1 MNGLQQGIKWLA
13 IALAA
18 VIICAM
24 VTAMAGGVWLLSCV
38 FDGIYRSEVGETEIV
53 TELESREKISGLD
66 IELKAANLEI
76 RTGSELKVETDNDQA
91 KIDWEENTLRIRD
104 EDFHLFFDRVD
115 AHIIIY
121 MPENVKLETVKL
133 EAGAGQV
140 VIDRLAAARVD
151 LDLGAGRTE
160 IGELVASG
168 SAKVKSGAGALEI
181 KGGELAKLDFDM
193 GVGRA
198 SIRSRLTGDSKIRA
212 GVGKLELTL
221 LGEED
226 DYRVEVEQGIGG
238 LTQDGISLRNPA
250 GKNVVKIDGGIG
262 AISLKLEQI
271 VTENREN

>member
-1 MNGLQQGIKWLA
+1 MNGLQQGIKWFA

-24 VTAMAGGVWLLSCV
+24 VTAMAGGLWLLSCV
-38 FDGIYRSEVGETEIV
+38 FDGTHGSEVGETEIV

-76 RTGSELKVETDNDQA
+76 RTGSELKVETDNDRA
-91 KIDWEENTLRIRD
+91 KINWEENTLRIRD

-121 MPENVKLETVKL
+121 MPENVELETVKL

-140 VIDRLAAARVD
+140 VIDRLVAARVD

-160 IGELVASG
+160 IGELVASE

-250 GKNVVKIDGGIG
+250 GENVVKIDGGIG